1 MSKSELLLRL
11 EVLELY
17 AETGDESLLMEL
29 DSVSSIPSVIID
41 DEFDV
46 FLP

>member
-29 DSVSSIPSVIID
+29 DSVSTIPSVTLE
-41 DEFDV
+41 DEFELI
-46 FLP
+46 LP